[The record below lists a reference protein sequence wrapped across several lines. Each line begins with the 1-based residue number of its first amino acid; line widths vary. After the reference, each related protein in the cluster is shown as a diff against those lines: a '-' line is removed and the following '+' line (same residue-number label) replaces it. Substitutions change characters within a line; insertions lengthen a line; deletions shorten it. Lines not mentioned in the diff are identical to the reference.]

1 MQNANSAN
9 SKKLNLSNT
18 KPNVAAPPKKR
29 DAKEVMK
36 AKEVAGSGGAP
47 TVNMSGVSTTA
58 SGGKAPPIKLTAG
71 IKGDIITNPPK
82 HQKAVSN
89 TTRMISL

>member
-29 DAKEVMK
+29 DDKAAAKE
-36 AKEVAGSGGAP
+36 KEVAASGGAP
-47 TVNMSGVSTTA
+47 TVNISGASTTA
-58 SGGKAPPIKLTAG
+58 SGGKAPPIKLNAG
-71 IKGDIITNPPK
+71 IRGDIIANPPK
-82 HQKAVSN
+82 HQKAVST
-89 TTRMISL
+89 TTRMIL